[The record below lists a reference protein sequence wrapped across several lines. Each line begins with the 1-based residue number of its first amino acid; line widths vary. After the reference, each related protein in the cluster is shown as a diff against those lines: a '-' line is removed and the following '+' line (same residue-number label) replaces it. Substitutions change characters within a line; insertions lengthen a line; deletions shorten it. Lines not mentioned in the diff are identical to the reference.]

1 MSTQAII
8 TENNLPTGDLIGRA
22 LADTATDLLKEKR
35 FEIGRVCHHKKINLL
50 RLARLHCNDFCYMDD
65 DQDDKIREYLIR
77 ASITKINEL

>member
-8 TENNLPTGDLIGRA
+8 TESNLPTNDLLGMA
-22 LADTATDLLKEKR
+22 LVETSTDLLKELR
-35 FEIGRVCHHKKINLL
+35 FEIGEVCHYKKLNLL

-77 ASITKINEL
+77 TSITKINEL